1 MNVMTYRKKGAS
13 MMTTRRSLLAAGTLL
28 LGVLCSVAPSSA
40 QTATQNWPTHP
51 VKFIV
56 PFGAGAGADIGA
68 RLFAERLSKKWGQ
81 PVVVENRPG
90 ADGVLA
96 FKGMINA
103 NDDHVLL
110 FGAAGS
116 FTVHPVQYKVMP
128 YDPKDIVPIARASNT
143 IIVVSVQ
150 AAGPFKTLSDLV
162 AAIRAQPGKV
172 NAALVP
178 GITEYAFRGFL
189 AQTDGGLSVASVP
202 YRDIVQA
209 VPDLGEG
216 RVQVMMSSLAIVQ
229 PQAQGGKVRI
239 LCVTGHERVP
249 QLPGVATSAE
259 LGFPKLELEGLAG
272 LFGPRKM
279 SPALRERIA
288 ADVKEV
294 AADGVIGQ
302 RLAASGQVMN
312 LGGPK
317 EFAESIDRQRKQIA
331 DIAKL
336 LNIKPDR

>member
-1 MNVMTYRKKGAS
+1 MIA
-13 MMTTRRSLLAAGTLL
+13 MMRPLLAAALAL
-28 LGVLCSVAPSSA
+28 ALSSPMMSA
-40 QTATQNWPTHP
+40 QAQAPAWPTRA

-68 RLFAERLSKKWGQ
+68 RLFADRLSKKWGQ

-96 FKGMINA
+96 FKGMITA

-116 FTVHPVQYKVMP
+116 FTVHPVQYKTMP

-150 AAGPFKTLSDLV
+150 AAGPYKTLADLV
-162 AAIRAQPGKV
+162 AAIRANPGKI

-189 AQTDGGLSVASVP
+189 AQTDNGLSVASVP

-229 PQAQGGKVRI
+229 PQVKGGKVRI
-239 LCVTGHERVP
+239 LCVTGRERVP
-249 QLPGVATSAE
+249 QLPGIATSAE

-272 LFGPRKM
+272 LFGPRKL
-279 SPALRERIA
+279 SPDLRERIA

-317 EFAESIDRQRKQIA
+317 EFAESIERQRKQIA

-336 LNIKPDR
+336 LHIQPDR

>member
-1 MNVMTYRKKGAS
+1 MTKTLRPLVAAVT
-13 MMTTRRSLLAAGTLL
+13 MAAALLCGL
-28 LGVLCSVAPSSA
+28 APSMA
-40 QTATQNWPTHP
+40 QTPAWPTRA

-90 ADGVLA
+90 ADGVIA
-96 FKGMINA
+96 FKGMITA

-116 FTVHPVQYKVMP
+116 FTVHPVQYKKMP
-128 YDPKDIVPIARASNT
+128 YDPADIVPIARASNT

-150 AAGPFKTLSDLV
+150 AAGPYKTLADLV
-162 AAIRAQPGKV
+162 SAIRARPGKV

-189 AQTDGGLSVASVP
+189 AQTEGKPTVAVVP

-216 RVQVMMSSLAIVQ
+216 RVEVMMSSLAIVQ
-229 PQAQGGKVRI
+229 PMVQAGKVRI
-239 LCVTGHERVP
+239 LCVTGHEPVP
-249 QLPGVATSAE
+249 QLPGIKTSAQ
-259 LGFPKLELEGLAG
+259 LGFPKLKLEGLAG
-272 LFGPRKM
+272 LFGPPKL
-279 SPALRERIA
+279 PVALRERIA
-288 ADVKEV
+288 ADVTEV

-302 RLAASGQVMN
+302 RLASSGQVMN

-317 EFAESIDRQRKQIA
+317 EFQESIDQQSKEIA

-336 LNIKPDR
+336 LHITPDR